1 MRPGRSWPRLG
12 CAVHPLTGAFRPPGE
27 ATVRRV
33 LPASTPTPGPG
44 HRRLAGRP
52 PATPPAS
59 RPPPRRAVAVDGKTL
74 RGSSHHGH
82 PQVHLLAVMDHATA
96 AVLGQ
101 TEVDGKTNEITRF
114 RPLLEQR
121 LDLAGQV
128 VTADA
133 LHTQREHAEWLVT
146 HKHAADLL
154 VVKHN
159 QPALHRQLTALPW
172 RYRSVHHSASDL
184 QVYHRRVLRRPGI

>member
-1 MRPGRSWPRLG
+1 M
-12 CAVHPLTGAFRPPGE
+12 
-27 ATVRRV
+27 
-33 LPASTPTPGPG
+33 
-44 HRRLAGRP
+44 
-52 PATPPAS
+52 
-59 RPPPRRAVAVDGKTL
+59 
-74 RGSSHHGH
+74 
-82 PQVHLLAVMDHATA
+82 MDHATA

-114 RPLLEQR
+114 RPLLER

-159 QPALHRQLTALPW
+159 QPALQRQLTALPW